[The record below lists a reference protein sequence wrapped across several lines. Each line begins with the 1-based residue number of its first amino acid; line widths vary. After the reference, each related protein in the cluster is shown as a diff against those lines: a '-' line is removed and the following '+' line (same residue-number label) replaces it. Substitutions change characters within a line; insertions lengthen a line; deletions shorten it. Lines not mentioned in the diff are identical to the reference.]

1 MCGRRTAVTRRIK
14 DLMTDRAAV
23 DFVGREREVALLLG
37 ILGENAPPVWHVHGL
52 AGMGKSS
59 LLDVFAAAA
68 RGRGAAVVRVDCR
81 TVEPTSRAFL
91 LALGAAVD
99 GEVATAEAA
108 ADGLGRLGDRVVLIL
123 DTYEVFRLL
132 DTWLRQVFV
141 PALPVH
147 VRVVTSSREKPAP
160 AWAIEPGWAGLVRD
174 VPLGPLPG
182 DAAVAMLAGAGI
194 APEAARRVNRSTRG
208 HPLALRLA
216 AAAATTQPDA
226 NLEAAALPQV
236 VAALTHLYLADVD
249 DPLTRAALEAAAVV
263 RRTTRPLLAATL
275 GANAAQ
281 DALDRLRALP
291 VVEHGPD
298 GLVVHE
304 AVQAAIAASLNAAD
318 PVRYRDLRRAAW
330 RRLRADAR
338 AAGPAE
344 LWRFTADM
352 LFLIEN
358 PAIREA
364 FFPSDA
370 HRFTVATAEPADGST
385 IQAISA
391 RHDPPAATAALAA
404 WWARAPE
411 TFWVVRDPAGAVAG
425 FTVVFAAD
433 DHSPE
438 MTRTDPLLHA
448 WLSHLRRDPV
458 VRGQRV
464 LFSPRWLSR
473 DDGEATS
480 PVQGVLWLEIK
491 RLYMEL
497 RPHLRRV
504 YVAQHDLTPHAAAM
518 QRLGFRRL
526 PDADVDFDGARFQ
539 TLMLDFGPASVDGW
553 LTGLVAAELG
563 VAEGGIHDIAARE
576 LVLDERRIGLT
587 PLEFAVM
594 RYLTEREGTAVSR
607 AELLADVWGY
617 DYEGGSNV
625 VDVVVGSL
633 RKKLGERAALI
644 EAVRGAGYRLR
655 AG

>member
-1 MCGRRTAVTRRIK
+1 VTRRIK
-14 DLMTDRAAV
+14 DLMTDRAAA

-37 ILGENAPPVWHVHGL
+37 ILAENAPPVWHVHGI
-52 AGMGKSS
+52 AGIGKSS

-81 TVEPTSRAFL
+81 AVEPTSRAFL
-91 LALGAAVD
+91 RAVGAEVD
-99 GEVATAEAA
+99 GEFATVEAA
-108 ADGLGRLGDRVVLIL
+108 ADGLGRLGEQVVLIL

-141 PALPVH
+141 PALPAH
-147 VRVVTSSREKPAP
+147 VRVVTAGREKPAP

-182 DAAVAMLAGAGI
+182 DAAVAMLVRAGI
-194 APEAARRVNRSTRG
+194 APEAARRIDRSTRG

-216 AAAATTQPDA
+216 AAAATTHPDA
-226 NLEAAALPQV
+226 TLEAAALPEV
-236 VAALTHLYLADVD
+236 VAALTRLYLADVD

-275 GANAAQ
+275 GPTVAQ
-281 DALDRLRALP
+281 DALDRLSALP
-291 VVEHGPD
+291 FVEHGRD
-298 GLVVHE
+298 GLVLHE
-304 AVQAAIAASLNAAD
+304 AVQTTITGSLNAAD

-330 RRLRADAR
+330 RHLRADAR

-344 LWRFTADM
+344 LWRSTADM

-358 PAIREA
+358 PAIREG

-370 HRFTVATAEPADGST
+370 HRYTVASAQPVDGPA

-391 RHDPPAATAALAA
+391 RHDPPAATAALVA
-404 WWARAPE
+404 WWARAPQ

-425 FTVVFAAD
+425 FKVVFVAD
-433 DHSPE
+433 DLPPE
-438 MTRTDPLLHA
+438 LTGTDPLLHA

-473 DDGEATS
+473 DDGEAAS
-480 PVQGVLWLEIK
+480 PVQGVLWLAIK

-504 YVAQHDLTPHAAAM
+504 YTAQHDLTDHAAAM

-526 PDADVDFDGARFQ
+526 PDADVDFDGARFR

-563 VAEGGIHDIAARE
+563 VEEGGILDVAARE

-587 PLEFAVM
+587 PLEFAVIH
-594 RYLTEREGTAVSR
+594 YLTERSGTAVSR

-617 DYEGGSNV
+617 DYDGGSNV
-625 VDVVVGSL
+625 VDVVVRSL

-644 EAVRGAGYRLR
+644 EAVRGTGYRLR

>member
-1 MCGRRTAVTRRIK
+1 

-23 DFVGREREVALLLG
+23 GFVGRERKVTLLLG
-37 ILGENAPPVWHVHGL
+37 ILDANAPPIWHVHGIP
-52 AGMGKSS
+52 GIGKSS
-59 LLDVFAAAA
+59 LLDAFAAAA
-68 RGRGAAVVRVDCR
+68 RERGAAVVRVDCR
-81 TVEPTSRAFL
+81 MVEPTSRAFL
-91 LALGAAVD
+91 RALGAEVD
-99 GEVATAEAA
+99 GEIATADAA
-108 ADGLGRLGDRVVLIL
+108 ADGLGRLGERVVLIL

-147 VRVVTSSREKPAP
+147 VRVVTAGREKPAP
-160 AWAIEPGWAGLVRD
+160 AWTIEPGWAGLVRD

-182 DAAVAMLAGAGI
+182 DAAVAMLVRAGI
-194 APEAARRVNRSTRG
+194 TPEAARRIDHRTRG

-216 AAAATTQPDA
+216 AGAATSDPDA
-226 NLEAAALPQV
+226 VLETAALPQV
-236 VAALTHLYLADVD
+236 VAALTHLYLADIG

-291 VVEHGPD
+291 FVEQGRD
-298 GLVVHE
+298 GLILHE
-304 AVQAAIAASLNAAD
+304 AVQTTIAASLAAAD
-318 PVRYRDLRRAAW
+318 PVRYRDLRRTAW
-330 RRLRADAR
+330 RHLRTSGAGL
-338 AAGPAE
+338 GPAD

-358 PAIREA
+358 PDIREG
-364 FFPSDA
+364 FFPTDA
-370 HRFTVATAEPADGST
+370 HRFTVASAQPADGPA

-391 RHDPPAATAALAA
+391 LHDPPAATAALAA
-404 WWARAPE
+404 WWARAPQ

-425 FTVVFAAD
+425 FSVVFVAD

-438 MTRTDPLLHA
+438 VTRADPLLRG

-473 DDGEATS
+473 DDGEAAS

-504 YVAQHDLTPHAAAM
+504 YVAQHDLTAHAAAM

-526 PDADVDFDGARFQ
+526 PDADVDFDGTRFQ

-563 VAEGGIHDIAARE
+563 VGEGDILDVAARE

-594 RYLTEREGTAVSR
+594 HYLTEREGAAVSR
-607 AELLADVWGY
+607 ADLLADVWGHDY
-617 DYEGGSNV
+617 DGGSNV

-644 EAVRGAGYRLR
+644 EAVRGTGYRLR